1 MSRTQPNARLLA
13 AADKLERYTAV
24 QVANAINMLRD
35 RIAHAHEPTNNSER
49 VHTSDMPNPTEAA
62 GINRTTWNAELDD
75 LTIAIHDA
83 CHTLDL
89 LAKRATDIQHW
100 CNPGD
105 KIEQAQLC
113 KHNQTGREGVLEW
126 GDPLCDRMPT
136 KAGLCG
142 AHYMR
147 WYRHRAEHGIDTSK
161 DFAA

>member
-1 MSRTQPNARLLA
+1 MSRTQPNARLQS
-13 AADKLERYTAV
+13 AADKLARYTAV
-24 QVANAINMLRD
+24 QVTLAVESLRD
-35 RIAHAHEPTNNSER
+35 RIAHAHEAGGDSER

-62 GINRTTWNAELDD
+62 GLSRYALGAELEELRD
-75 LTIAIHDA
+75 AISDA

-89 LAKRATDIQHW
+89 LAKRAEDVQRW
-100 CNPGD
+100 CSADATP
-105 KIEQAQLC
+105 EQVQLC
-113 KHNQTGREGVLEW
+113 KHNQAGREGVLEW

-136 KAGLCG
+136 KGGLCG

>member
-1 MSRTQPNARLLA
+1 MSRTQPNARLLS

-24 QVANAINMLRD
+24 QVTLAVEVLRD
-35 RIAHAHEPTNNSER
+35 RIAHAHEGGGGGER

-62 GINRTTWNAELDD
+62 GLSRYALTTELELGRDMI
-75 LTIAIHDA
+75 TDA
-83 CHTLDL
+83 CRCLDL
-89 LAKRATDIQHW
+89 LAKWAEDVQRW
-100 CNPGD
+100 CAPAD
-105 KIEQAQLC
+105 PVQQAQLC
-113 KHNQTGREGVLEW
+113 KHNQAGREGVLDW

-136 KAGLCG
+136 KGGLCG